1 MGIPSY
7 FVHIVKNYPNIIK
20 EFKNTEIPVH
30 NLYIDSNSVIY
41 DAIRE
46 INYTSK
52 DKDYEKKVIQ
62 WVCNRIVHYITLLKP
77 LRKVLIAFDGV
88 APVAKLEQQRNRRY
102 KTWYVNDQLN
112 KDEEEKKEIW
122 DTTAVT
128 PGSSFMNQLGKDI
141 DKFFKNKYTGLEIMV
156 SNSQESGEGE
166 HKIFEYI
173 RNNKKY
179 HYDLNTIIYGLDADL
194 IMLTMIHLNIS
205 INLYLFRETP
215 QFISSINSNLAP
227 DQHYVLDIYELD
239 QRLNEQMYG
248 NSEKN
253 CTLDYIFL
261 CFLLGNDFM
270 PHFPAL
276 NIRTNG
282 IQILLDVYK
291 KIFTK
296 NQTLISQNKISWL
309 NVRKLIE
316 ELAKVEEE
324 LCINE
329 IKQKNKLE
337 NSIKNRRGRSYSKE
351 DLLMSRPVFD
361 RTKEK
366 YINIGDNGWQHRY
379 YKELFE
385 IDITDD
391 RRKQICIN
399 YLEGL
404 EWNFKYYTNDCPD
417 WGWCYKY
424 KYPPLLEDLQKYVP
438 HFDTTFIT
446 NKPKD
451 SVDPLVQLAY
461 VLPRNSLYLL
471 PPTLYKELIIEKPEW
486 YKLDYEILWAYCR
499 YLWEGHIVLPH
510 IDISILKNIVKKH
523 KNII

>member
-20 EFKNTEIPVH
+20 EFKNTEIIVH
-30 NLYIDSNSVIY
+30 NLYLDSNSIIY
-41 DAIRE
+41 DAIRD
-46 INYTSK
+46 IKYSSN
-52 DKDYEKKVIQ
+52 DKDFEKKITS
-62 WVCNRIVHYITLLKP
+62 WVCDRIVHYIDVLKP
-77 LRKVLIAFDGV
+77 RQKVLIAFDGV

-102 KTWYVNDQLN
+102 KTWYVNDNLN

-128 PGSSFMNQLGKDI
+128 PGSSFMNRLGKDI
-141 DKFFKNKYTGLEIMV
+141 AKFFENKYKTLDIVV
-156 SNSQESGEGE
+156 SDSQESGEGE

-194 IMLTMIHLNIS
+194 IMLTMIHLKIS

-215 QFISSINSNLAP
+215 QFISSINSNLVP

-248 NSEKN
+248 NNEKS
-253 CTLDYIFL
+253 CTIDYIFL

-276 NIRTNG
+276 NIRTHG

-296 NQTLISQNKISWL
+296 EQTLINKNKICWA

-316 ELAKVEEE
+316 ELAKTEEE
-324 LCINE
+324 FCITE
-329 IKQKNKLE
+329 MKQKDKMEYN
-337 NSIKNRRGRSYSKE
+337 IKNRRNREYSKE
-351 DLLMSRPVFD
+351 DMIMAKPIFD

-366 YINIGDNGWQHRY
+366 YINIGDNGWQQRY
-379 YKELFE
+379 YKELFD
-385 IDITDD
+385 IDITDE
-391 RRKQICIN
+391 RRQQICVN

-404 EWNFKYYTNDCPD
+404 EWNLKYYTTDCPD

-424 KYPPLLEDLQKYVP
+424 KYPPLLQDLQKYVP
-438 HFDTTFIT
+438 HFDTIFVP
-446 NKPKD
+446 NKPKE

-471 PPTLYKELIIEKPEW
+471 PPALYKELITTKPEW

-499 YLWEGHIVLPH
+499 YLWEGHVVLPH
-510 IDISILKNIVKKH
+510 IDLPTLKNIVK
-523 KNII
+523 NY